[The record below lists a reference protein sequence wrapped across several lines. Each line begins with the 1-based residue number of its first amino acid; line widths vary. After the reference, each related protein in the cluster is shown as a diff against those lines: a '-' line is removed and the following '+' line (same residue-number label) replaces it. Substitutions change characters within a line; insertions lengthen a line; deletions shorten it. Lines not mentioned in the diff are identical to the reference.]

1 MRKEGCEDGQRR
13 KLARRET
20 GVKKVFSTKTT
31 KHKSRFAIYFDKSH
45 LSWDLSHTEDISS
58 SSSLAHLWR
67 GHVTF
72 SRVYEN

>member
-31 KHKSRFAIYFDKSH
+31 KHKSQDLQSILIKVIYPGIEV
-45 LSWDLSHTEDISS
+45 TPRISAVAAALPIS
-58 SSSLAHLWR
+58 QE
-67 GHVTF
+67 VM
-72 SRVYEN
+72 